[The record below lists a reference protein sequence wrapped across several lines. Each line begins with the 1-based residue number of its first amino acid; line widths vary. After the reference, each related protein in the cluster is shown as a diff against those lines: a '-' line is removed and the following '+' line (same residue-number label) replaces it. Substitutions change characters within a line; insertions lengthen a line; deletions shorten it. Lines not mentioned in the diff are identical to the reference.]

1 MKSKTYRARQV
12 HRWLGLVIGVQF
24 VLWTVG
30 GLYFSWTRLDD
41 VHGDHLLKP
50 QPLLS
55 AREDLESPGRV
66 VAAIRAIER
75 VDSIASLDIA
85 MITGR
90 PTYRV
95 TYFTTN
101 NGAEQRKHRL
111 ADAVTG
117 ALRDP
122 LTKEEAVAVARA
134 SFAGSAML
142 ASVEYLTPGDVGKHH
157 EYREQPLPAWAVRF
171 GDEEGATLYVPSE
184 AGQVHRVRNN
194 RWRTFDFLWMLHTM
208 DYQGRDDFNNLIL
221 RSFSVL
227 GLITVS
233 SGLLLFVLT
242 SRVFRRRQRA
252 RALQRIEGT
261 PG

>member
-12 HRWLGLVIGVQF
+12 HRWLGLFIGVQF

-50 QPLLS
+50 QALPTG
-55 AREDLESPGRV
+55 REDLISPGRIL
-66 VAAIRAIER
+66 AAIRAIEP
-75 VDSIASLDIA
+75 VDSIASLDLA
-85 MITGR
+85 TVAGH
-90 PTYRV
+90 PTYRI
-95 TYFTTN
+95 TYFTSS
-101 NGAEQRKHRL
+101 NGSVHHKRRL

-117 ALRDP
+117 TLREP
-122 LTKEEAVAVARA
+122 LTKDEAVAVAKA
-134 SFAGSAML
+134 AFAGSA
-142 ASVEYLTPGDVGKHH
+142 AFKSVEYLTPDDVGKHH

-171 GDEEGATLYVPSE
+171 GDAEGATLYIPTE

-194 RWRTFDFLWMLHTM
+194 RWRIFDFLWMLHTM
-208 DYQGRDDFNNLIL
+208 DYQGRDNFNNIVL

-233 SGLLLFVLT
+233 SGLLLFVIT

-252 RALQRIEGT
+252 RALQRIERVSG
-261 PG
+261 